1 MSLDNDVDDDGDV
14 GSDTQVSKNE
24 SDKASKVWQKKQR
37 LDYSRETDCYD
48 KIKTIS
54 KLQVQESSKKG
65 Y

>member
-14 GSDTQVSKNE
+14 GSDTQVGKNE
-24 SDKASKVWQKKQR
+24 SNKASKVWQKKQR

-48 KIKTIS
+48 KINTIS